1 MIVLQES
8 YFLAFPD
15 YFKGIKHVN
24 RKGISILNYEQFIIN
39 LNNHLKDDLPNEL
52 NYMRVSLASVKK
64 RH

>member
-15 YFKGIKHVN
+15 YFTGIKHVN
-24 RKGISILNYEQFIIN
+24 RKEISILNYEQFIIN
-39 LNNHLKDDLPNEL
+39 LNNYLKDDLPNEL

>member
-1 MIVLQES
+1 MIVLQGS

-15 YFKGIKHVN
+15 YFNGIKHVN